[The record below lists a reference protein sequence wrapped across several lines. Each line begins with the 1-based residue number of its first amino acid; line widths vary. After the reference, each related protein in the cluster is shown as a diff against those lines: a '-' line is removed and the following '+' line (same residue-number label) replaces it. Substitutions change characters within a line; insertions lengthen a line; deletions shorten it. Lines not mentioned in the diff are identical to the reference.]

1 MSTLQEET
9 RETKGEVL
17 QLASF
22 RLGGEEYAIDIS
34 AVQEINRMTEVTKVP
49 NSPPYIEG
57 VLNLRGRII
66 PAVNLRKKFGLP
78 EREYDRHTRI
88 MVVDVDGTMVGLI
101 VDAVSEVLRI
111 SPETIEPAPEMS
123 AGVNSKYIRGV
134 GKVNGRLVIL
144 LDLERL
150 FK

>member
-9 RETKGEVL
+9 REAKGEVL

-22 RLGGEEYAIDIS
+22 RLGEEEYAIDIS
-34 AVQEINRMTEVTKVP
+34 AVQEINRMTEITKVP

-88 MVVDVDGTMVGLI
+88 MVVDVEGTMVGLI

-123 AGVNSKYIRGV
+123 AGVNSKYIMGV
-134 GKVNGRLVIL
+134 GKINGRLVIL

>member
-22 RLGGEEYAIDIS
+22 RLGEEEYAIDIS
-34 AVQEINRMTEVTKVP
+34 AVQEINRMTEITKVP

-88 MVVDVDGTMVGLI
+88 MVVDVEGTMVGLI

>member
-1 MSTLQEET
+1 MQEET

-22 RLGGEEYAIDIS
+22 RLGEEEYAIDIS
-34 AVQEINRMTEVTKVP
+34 AVQEINRMTEITKVP

-88 MVVDVDGTMVGLI
+88 MVVDVEGTMVGLI

>member
-88 MVVDVDGTMVGLI
+88 MVVDVEGTMVGLI

>member
-22 RLGGEEYAIDIS
+22 RLGEEEYAIDIS

-88 MVVDVDGTMVGLI
+88 MVVDVEGTMVGLI

-123 AGVNSKYIRGV
+123 AGVNSKYIMGV
-134 GKVNGRLVIL
+134 GKINGRLVIL